1 MKQRI
6 LFTLIS
12 ILVLCSNSAYAQ
24 QKRHKHKSNKKTERK
39 TSVKKVKSKVPVFEF
54 YDLELKHNVLKDDGS
69 EWLRYYYSVKVS
81 NAENVEEFQVRM
93 AIYDADPTLNLSG
106 DNDPDSFRRKAL
118 VHTHSSGNPAYNYT
132 DFTNPEHLETAYYKD
147 TWLAMNNKTLNFK
160 TGRTYYV
167 VLEII
172 YNGIIVTTSEP
183 QEVVSK

>member
-39 TSVKKVKSKVPVFEF
+39 ASVEKVKSNIPIFEF
-54 YDLELKHNVLKDDGS
+54 YDLELQHNVPDDGS
-69 EWLRYYYSVKVS
+69 KWLRYCFCVKVL

-118 VHTHSSGNPAYNYT
+118 VHSFSSGNPTYSYGSYT
-132 DFTNPEHLETAYYKD
+132 NTKHLETAYYEDK
-147 TWLAMNNKTLNFK
+147 WIEMNNKKLNFK

-183 QEVVSK
+183 QEVSLE